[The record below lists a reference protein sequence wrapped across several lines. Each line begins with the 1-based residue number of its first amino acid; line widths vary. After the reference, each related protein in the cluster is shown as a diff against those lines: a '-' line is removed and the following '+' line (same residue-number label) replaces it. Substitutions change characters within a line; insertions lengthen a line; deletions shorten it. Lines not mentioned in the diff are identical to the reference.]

1 MKSLILSRLWMLIG
15 IIILT
20 TGQAWAHTTGS
31 TSGSTTTQK
40 VFTSI
45 KELRDGANGKSL
57 SDVVIQ
63 FEATNPAT
71 VVAVMTKQDPDIED
85 KKFINSFFI
94 VDNKSSDGYYY
105 GLWVSPNDIKDGYKL
120 PTDLAIG
127 SKFTGAIIGDYSEG
141 TSGIPYFGSIHKTK
155 NIDGTNYSTTFHID
169 NTGVASADGTK
180 PADYPFN
187 EVKDVYTIANNNPA
201 DGNTATASYGKYL
214 NTIIK
219 VPGTIKKASD
229 NENNTEFYLVQD
241 EKTGTSKA
249 DMNNRIYFNSSQL
262 EGINLDDY
270 VGTSG
275 TFEGIL
281 VKRNDSES
289 KLIVLKGDFFKV
301 NKIYLDENDAEGRVE
316 YLASQGA
323 FDGEVDVYVH
333 RTNLVNKA
341 GAWNTIC
348 LPFDLTKE
356 EFKNAFG
363 CELTALAKPTTTS
376 SETVQQWAG
385 QVNEGVLAFT
395 KLPDTGLTIKAGVP
409 YLMQASGMQTACLT
423 TIPGAENME
432 PETLIGKE
440 STYYTH
446 IGEKLIS
453 VVPPYEVK
461 ASYSDN
467 IVNGDFYFRGLYGR
481 KKYTEDA
488 DGKLTTTL
496 IADNGSQKYQYIS
509 TAAGNYLK
517 YLPSGSSLQFNG
529 MRAYFYFPNWNAANN
544 NAAQAANNNTNAKI
558 HVAVMAASTT
568 GISNIPAEEASKQAE
583 VYNLSG
589 QRVDASYKGIVVRNG
604 RKYLRK

>member
-1 MKSLILSRLWMLIG
+1 MKRLILSRLWMLIG

-20 TGQAWAHTTGS
+20 TGQAWAQTA
-31 TSGSTTTQK
+31 GSTTTQRF
-40 VFTSI
+40 FTSI
-45 KELRDGANGKSL
+45 EQIRDVAQSNNQKHQ
-57 SDVVIQ
+57 DVVIQ
-63 FEATNPAT
+63 FDAKNPAI
-71 VVAVMTKQDPDIED
+71 VVAVMKHADPDIKNE
-85 KKFINSFFI
+85 KFINSFFI
-94 VDNKSSDGYYY
+94 VDNSKY
-105 GLWVSPNDIKDGYKL
+105 GLWVSPYNIDKGFSL
-120 PTDLAIG
+120 PSDLAVG
-127 SKFTGAIIGDYSEG
+127 SKITGSIIGDYNEG
-141 TSGIPYFGSIHKTK
+141 ESGMVYFGAIHETK
-155 NIDGTNYSTTFHID
+155 DIDGTTYKTSLTVDHS
-169 NTGVASADGTK
+169 GEASADGTK
-180 PADYPFN
+180 PADYPFT
-187 EVKDVYTIANNNPA
+187 EVKDVYTIANNSA
-201 DGNTATASYGKYL
+201 GGNTATASYGKYL

-219 VPGTIKKASD
+219 VPGTIKKGT
-229 NENNTEFYLVQD
+229 NNEFYLVQN
-241 EKTGTSKA
+241 ETTSTT
-249 DMNNRIYFNSSQL
+249 DSQNRIYFNSSQL
-262 EGINLDDY
+262 DGINLDDY

-275 TFEGIL
+275 IFEGIL
-281 VKRNDSES
+281 VKRNKSES

-316 YLASQGA
+316 YLVQQGA
-323 FDGEVDVYVH
+323 LQDNVDVYVH
-333 RTNLVNKA
+333 RTKLVNNA

-356 EFKNAFG
+356 EFKTAFG

-376 SETVQQWAG
+376 EETVHQWVG
-385 QVNEGVLAFT
+385 QVSDKGVLAFT
-395 KLPDTGLTIKAGVP
+395 KLPDTELAIKAGVP
-409 YLMQASGMQTACLT
+409 YLMQASGTQTYCLT
-423 TIPGAENME
+423 TIQGAENME

>member
-20 TGQAWAHTTGS
+20 TGQAWAQKA
-31 TSGSTTTQK
+31 TTTK

-45 KELRDGANGKSL
+45 KDLRDAANGNSL

-71 VVAVMTKQDPDIED
+71 VVAVMTKHDPDIDD

-105 GLWVSPNDIKDGYKL
+105 GLWVSPNDIKNGYKL

-141 TSGIPYFGSIHKTK
+141 TSGIPYFGSIHGTK
-155 NIDGTNYSTTFHID
+155 NIDGTKYSTTFVID
-169 NTGVASADGTK
+169 HSGEASADG
-180 PADYPFN
+180 PAVYPVT
-187 EVKDVYTIANNNPA
+187 EVKDVNTIANTNPA
-201 DGNTATASYGKYL
+201 DGNPATASYGKYL

-219 VPGTIKKASD
+219 VPGTIKKASNKD
-229 NENNTEFYLVQD
+229 NNTEFYLVQD
-241 EKTGTSKA
+241 EKTGTSED
-249 DMNNRIYFNSSQL
+249 DMSNRIYFNSSQL
-262 EGINLDDY
+262 DGINLDDY

-281 VKRNDSES
+281 IRRNTKES

-316 YLASQGA
+316 YLVQQGA
-323 FDGEVDVYVH
+323 LKDKVDVYVH
-333 RTNLVNKA
+333 RTNLVNNA

-356 EFKNAFG
+356 DFKTAFG

-376 SETVQQWAG
+376 SETAQQWVG
-385 QVNEGVLAFT
+385 QVNDKGVLAFT
-395 KLPDTGLTIKAGVP
+395 KLPDTDLTIKAGVP
-409 YLMQASGMQTACLT
+409 YLMQASGTQTYCLT
-423 TIPGAENME
+423 TIKGAENME

-440 STYYTH
+440 STYYAH

-467 IVNGDFYFRGLYGR
+467 IVNGDFFFRGLYGR

-496 IADNGSQKYQYIS
+496 ISDNGSQKYQYIS

-517 YLPSGSSLQFNG
+517 YLPSGSTLQFNG

-544 NAAQAANNNTNAKI
+544 NAAQAASKNNNTNAKI

-568 GISNIPAEEASKQAE
+568 GISNISAEEASKQAE

>member
-1 MKSLILSRLWMLIG
+1 MKRLILSRLWMLIS

-20 TGQAWAHTTGS
+20 TGQAWAQAT
-31 TSGSTTTQK
+31 GSTTTQK

-45 KELRDGANGKSL
+45 KELRDGANGNTL

-63 FEATNPAT
+63 FKATNPAI
-71 VVAVMTKQDPDIED
+71 VVAVMTKHDTNITDD
-85 KKFINSFFI
+85 DKFINSFFI
-94 VDNKSSDGYYY
+94 VNKGDDDSYY

-127 SKFTGAIIGDYSEG
+127 SKFTGAIIGNYNEG
-141 TSGIPYFGSIHKTK
+141 TSGIPYFGSIHGTK
-155 NIDGTNYSTTFHID
+155 KIDGTNYSTTFNID
-169 NTGVASADGTK
+169 HSGEASEDGTK
-180 PADYPFN
+180 PASYP
-187 EVKDVYTIANNNPA
+187 VTPVDVNTIA
-201 DGNTATASYGKYL
+201 ASYGPYL
-214 NTIIK
+214 NTIIQ
-219 VPGTIKKASD
+219 VPGTIKKGTQG
-229 NENNTEFYLVQD
+229 EYYLVKDETTDWQD
-241 EKTGTSKA
+241 TT
-249 DMNNRIYFNSSQL
+249 NRIYFNSSQL
-262 EGINLDDY
+262 DINLDDY

-275 TFEGIL
+275 IFEGIL
-281 VKRNDSES
+281 IKRKDSES

-316 YLASQGA
+316 YLVQQGA
-323 FDGEVDVYVH
+323 LKDKVDVYVH

-348 LPFDLTKE
+348 LPFDLTKD
-356 EFKNAFG
+356 EFQTAFG
-363 CELTALAKPTTTS
+363 CTLTALAKPTTTS
-376 SETVQQWAG
+376 SETAQQWAG
-385 QVNEGVLAFT
+385 QVNDKGVLAFT
-395 KLPDTGLTIKAGVP
+395 KLADTKLTIKAGVP
-409 YLMQASGMQTACLT
+409 YLMQASGTQTYCLT
-423 TIPGAENME
+423 TIQGAENME
-432 PETLIGKE
+432 PETLMGKE
-440 STYYTH
+440 STYYAH

-453 VVPPYEVK
+453 VVPPYEVT

-467 IVNGDFYFRGLYGR
+467 IVNGDFFFRGLYGR

-488 DGKLTTTL
+488 DGKLTTTP

-517 YLPSGSSLQFNG
+517 YLPSGSTLQFNG
-529 MRAYFYFPNWNAANN
+529 MRAYFYFPNWNAENN
-544 NAAQAANNNTNAKI
+544 NKAQAASKNNNTNAKI

-568 GISNIPAEEASKQAE
+568 GISNISAEEASKQAE

>member
-1 MKSLILSRLWMLIG
+1 MKRLILSRLWMLIS

-20 TGQAWAHTTGS
+20 TGQAWAETA
-31 TSGSTTTQK
+31 TTQK

-45 KELRDGANGKSL
+45 KELRDGAQTNNQKHQ
-57 SDVVIQ
+57 DVVIQ
-63 FEATNPAT
+63 FDAKNPAI
-71 VVAVMTKQDPDIED
+71 VVAVMKHADPDIKNE
-85 KKFINSFFI
+85 KFINSFFI
-94 VDNKSSDGYYY
+94 VDNSKY
-105 GLWVSPNDIKDGYKL
+105 GLWVSPYNIDKGFSL
-120 PTDLAIG
+120 PSDLAVG
-127 SKFTGAIIGDYSEG
+127 SKITGSIIGDYNEG
-141 TSGIPYFGSIHKTK
+141 ESGMVYFGAIHETK
-155 NIDGTNYSTTFHID
+155 DIDGTTYKTSLTVDHS
-169 NTGVASADGTK
+169 GEASADGTK
-180 PADYPFN
+180 PAVYPFT
-187 EVKDVYTIANNNPA
+187 EVKDVYTIANNNPD

-214 NTIIK
+214 NTIIR

-241 EKTGTSKA
+241 ENTGTSEA

-262 EGINLDDY
+262 EGINLEDY

-281 VKRNDSES
+281 VKRNKSES

-316 YLASQGA
+316 YLVQQGA
-323 FDGEVDVYVH
+323 LQDKVDVYVH
-333 RTNLVNKA
+333 RTKLVNNA

-356 EFKNAFG
+356 EFKTAFG
-363 CELTALAKPTTTS
+363 CELTALAKPATS
-376 SETVQQWAG
+376 DETVHQWTG
-385 QVNEGVLAFT
+385 QVSDKGVLAFI
-395 KLPDTGLTIKAGVP
+395 KLPDTDLTIKAGVP
-409 YLMQASGMQTACLT
+409 YLMQASGEQIKCTR
-423 TIPGAENME
+423 TINGSENKT
-432 PETLIGKE
+432 PEELKADDPNYYAPVGKKTITVK
-440 STYYTH
+440 S
-446 IGEKLIS
+446 
-453 VVPPYEVK
+453 PYEVK
-461 ASYSDN
+461 ASWNDD

-481 KKYTEDA
+481 KKYI
-488 DGKLTTTL
+488 DGSATTL
-496 IADNGSQKYQYIS
+496 ISDNGSQKYQYIS

-517 YLPSGSSLQFNG
+517 YLPSGSTLQFNG

-544 NAAQAANNNTNAKI
+544 NAAQPASNGTNAKI

-568 GISNIPAEEASKQAE
+568 GISNVSAEEASKQAE

>member
-1 MKSLILSRLWMLIG
+1 MKRLILSRLWMLIS

-20 TGQAWAHTTGS
+20 TGQAWAQITEP
-31 TSGSTTTQK
+31 TTT

-45 KELRDGANGKSL
+45 EDLRNAAQTNGLKHE
-57 SDVVIQ
+57 DVVIR
-63 FEATNPAT
+63 FDATNPAI
-71 VVAVMTKQDPDIED
+71 VVAVMKKADPDIKNE
-85 KKFINSFFI
+85 KFINSFFI
-94 VDNKSSDGYYY
+94 VDNSKY
-105 GLWVSPNDIKDGYKL
+105 GLWVSPNGVYDKNLFTTWNLK
-120 PTDLAIG
+120 IG
-127 SKFTGAIIGDYSEG
+127 SKITGSIIGDYNEG
-141 TSGIPYFGSIHKTK
+141 ESRIPYFGSILKEK
-155 NIDGTNYSTTFHID
+155 NIDGTTYKTSLSVVHS
-169 NTGVASADGTK
+169 GEASADGTN
-180 PADYPFN
+180 PAVYPFT
-187 EVKDVYTIANNNPA
+187 EVKDVNTIANTNPK

-229 NENNTEFYLVQD
+229 NNNNTEFYLVQD
-241 EKTGTSKA
+241 EKTGTSKD

-262 EGINLDDY
+262 DGINLDDY
-270 VGTSG
+270 VGTTG

-281 VKRNDSES
+281 VKRNQSES

-323 FDGEVDVYVH
+323 LDGEVDVYVH
-333 RTNLVNKA
+333 RTKLVSNA

-356 EFKNAFG
+356 EFYTAFG

-376 SETVQQWAG
+376 DETAQQWAG

-395 KLPDTGLTIKAGVP
+395 KLADTELTIKAGVP
-409 YLMQASGMQTACLT
+409 YLMQASGTQTYCTQTVKGSEDKTPEELKNQDANYYASVGT
-423 TIPGAENME
+423 KTI
-432 PETLIGKE
+432 TLN
-440 STYYTH
+440 S
-446 IGEKLIS
+446 
-453 VVPPYEVK
+453 PYEVK
-461 ASYSDN
+461 ASYNDE
-467 IVNGDFYFRGLYGR
+467 IVNGEFYFRGLYGR
-481 KKYTEDA
+481 KKYI
-488 DGKLTTTL
+488 DGSTTTL

-509 TAAGNYLK
+509 TAAGSYLK
-517 YLPSGSSLQFNG
+517 YLPAASTLQFNG
-529 MRAYFYFPNWNAANN
+529 MRAYFYFPNWSAENN
-544 NAAQAANNNTNAKI
+544 NAAQDASNGTNAKI

-568 GISNIPAEEASKQAE
+568 GISNVSAEEVSKQAE

>member
-1 MKSLILSRLWMLIG
+1 MKRLILSRLWMLIS

-20 TGQAWAHTTGS
+20 TGQAWAQKA
-31 TSGSTTTQK
+31 TTTK

-45 KELRDGANGKSL
+45 KELRDVANGNSL

-71 VVAVMTKQDPDIED
+71 VVAVMTNHDPDIED

-94 VDNKSSDGYYY
+94 VDNSNY

-141 TSGIPYFGSIHKTK
+141 TSGIPYFGSIHGTK
-155 NIDGTNYSTTFHID
+155 NIDGTNYSTTFDID
-169 NTGVASADGTK
+169 HSGEASADGTK
-180 PADYPFN
+180 PASYP
-187 EVKDVYTIANNNPA
+187 VTPVDVNTIA
-201 DGNTATASYGKYL
+201 ASYGPYL
-214 NTIIK
+214 NTIIQ
-219 VPGTIKKASD
+219 VPGTIKKGTQG
-229 NENNTEFYLVQD
+229 EYYLVKDETTDWQD
-241 EKTGTSKA
+241 TT
-249 DMNNRIYFNSSQL
+249 NRIYFNSSQL
-262 EGINLDDY
+262 DINLDDY

-275 TFEGIL
+275 IFEGIL
-281 VKRNDSES
+281 IKRTDSGS

-316 YLASQGA
+316 YLVQQGA
-323 FDGEVDVYVH
+323 LKDKVDVYVH
-333 RTNLVNKA
+333 RTNLVNNA

-356 EFKNAFG
+356 EFKKAFG
-363 CELTALAKPTTTS
+363 CELTALAKPATS
-376 SETVQQWAG
+376 DETDHQWAG
-385 QVNEGVLAFT
+385 QVNDKGVLAFT
-395 KLPDTGLTIKAGVP
+395 KLPDTKLTIKAGVP
-409 YLMQASGMQTACLT
+409 YLMQASGTQTACLT
-423 TIPGAENME
+423 TISGAENME
-432 PETLIGKE
+432 PETLMKQE
-440 STYYTH
+440 STYYAH

-453 VVPPYEVK
+453 VVPPYEVT

-467 IVNGDFYFRGLYGR
+467 IVNGDFFFRGLYGR

-488 DGKLTTTL
+488 DGKLTTTP

-517 YLPSGSSLQFNG
+517 YLPSGSELQFNG

-544 NAAQAANNNTNAKI
+544 NAAQPASKNNNTNAKI
-558 HVAVMAASTT
+558 HVGVMAASTT
-568 GISNIPAEEASKQAE
+568 GISNISAEEASKQAE

>member
-45 KELRDGANGKSL
+45 KELRDAAQTNGLKHD
-57 SDVVIQ
+57 DVVVK
-63 FEATNPAT
+63 FDDSNPTT
-71 VVAVMTKQDPDIED
+71 VVAVMKHADPDIKDD
-85 KKFINSFFI
+85 KFVNSFFI
-94 VDNKSSDGYYY
+94 VNKGSDNNDY
-105 GLWVSPNDIKDGYKL
+105 GLWVSPNGVYDEQLFSTWNLK
-120 PTDLAIG
+120 IG
-127 SKFTGAIIGDYSEG
+127 SQITGYIIGDYRENE
-141 TSGIPYFGSIHKTK
+141 SGMPYFGSLVNSVKIGDVTYNTSLTVNRK
-155 NIDGTNYSTTFHID
+155 NEANETTEAVYPYTEVAD
-169 NTGVASADGTK
+169 VNTVSS
-180 PADYPFN
+180 
-187 EVKDVYTIANNNPA
+187 
-201 DGNTATASYGKYL
+201 SYGKYL

-219 VPGTIKKASD
+219 VPGTIKKGT
-229 NENNTEFYLVQD
+229 NNEFYLVKNETTKTTD
-241 EKTGTSKA
+241 ES
-249 DMNNRIYFNSSQL
+249 NRIYFNSSQL

-281 VKRNDSES
+281 VKRKKSES

-316 YLASQGA
+316 YLVQQGA
-323 FDGEVDVYVH
+323 LQDKVDVYVH
-333 RTNLVNKA
+333 RTKLVNNA

-356 EFKNAFG
+356 EFKTAFG
-363 CELTALAKPTTTS
+363 CELIALAKPATS
-376 SETVQQWAG
+376 DETVHQWTG
-385 QVNEGVLAFT
+385 QVSDKGVLAFT
-395 KLPDTGLTIKAGVP
+395 KLADTELAIKAGVP
-409 YLMQASGMQTACLT
+409 YLMQASGTQTACLK

-432 PETLIGKE
+432 PETLMSKE
-440 STYYTH
+440 STYYAH

-488 DGKLTTTL
+488 DGKLTTTP
-496 IADNGSQKYQYIS
+496 ISDNGSQKYQYIS

-517 YLPSGSSLQFNG
+517 YLPSGSTLQFNG
-529 MRAYFYFPNWNAANN
+529 MRAYFYFPNWNAENN
-544 NAAQAANNNTNAKI
+544 NKAQAASKNNNTNAKI

-568 GISNIPAEEASKQAE
+568 GISNISAAEASKQAE

>member
-20 TGQAWAHTTGS
+20 TGQAWAQTA
-31 TSGSTTTQK
+31 TTQK

-71 VVAVMTKQDPDIED
+71 VVAVMTKHDPDIED

-141 TSGIPYFGSIHKTK
+141 TSGIPYFGSIHETK
-155 NIDGTNYSTTFHID
+155 KIDGTNYSTTFHID

-229 NENNTEFYLVQD
+229 NKNNTEFYLVQD
-241 EKTGTSKA
+241 EKTGTNKA

-348 LPFDLTKE
+348 LPFDLKKE
-356 EFKNAFG
+356 DFKNAFG
-363 CELTALAKPTTTS
+363 CELTALAKPAT
-376 SETVQQWAG
+376 SETVHQWTG
-385 QVNEGVLAFT
+385 QVIDKGVLAFT
-395 KLPDTGLTIKAGVP
+395 KLPDTDLTIKAGVP
-409 YLMQASGMQTACLT
+409 YLMQASGTQTYCLT
-423 TIPGAENME
+423 TIQGAENME

-440 STYYTH
+440 STYYAH

-467 IVNGDFYFRGLYGR
+467 IVNGDFFFRGLYGR
-481 KKYTEDA
+481 KKYTDGT
-488 DGKLTTTL
+488 DGKLTTTP
-496 IADNGSQKYQYIS
+496 ISDNGSQKYQYIS

-529 MRAYFYFPNWNAANN
+529 MRAYFYFPNWSAENN
-544 NAAQAANNNTNAKI
+544 NAAQAASKNNNTNAKI

-568 GISNIPAEEASKQAE
+568 GISNISAAEASKQAE

>member
-1 MKSLILSRLWMLIG
+1 MKSLILSRLWMLIS

-20 TGQAWAHTTGS
+20 TGQAWAQKA
-31 TSGSTTTQK
+31 TTTK

-45 KELRDGANGKSL
+45 KDLRDGANGKTL

-71 VVAVMTKQDPDIED
+71 VVAVMTKHDPDIED

-94 VDNKSSDGYYY
+94 VDNSNY

-141 TSGIPYFGSIHKTK
+141 TSGIPYFGSIHGTK
-155 NIDGTNYSTTFHID
+155 NIDGTNYSTTFDID
-169 NTGVASADGTK
+169 HSGEASADGTK
-180 PADYPFN
+180 PASYP
-187 EVKDVYTIANNNPA
+187 VTPVDVNTIA
-201 DGNTATASYGKYL
+201 ASYGPYL
-214 NTIIK
+214 NTIIQ
-219 VPGTIKKASD
+219 VPGTIKKGTQG
-229 NENNTEFYLVQD
+229 EYYLVKDETTDWQD
-241 EKTGTSKA
+241 TT
-249 DMNNRIYFNSSQL
+249 NRIYFNSSQL
-262 EGINLDDY
+262 DINLDDY

-275 TFEGIL
+275 IFEGIL
-281 VKRNDSES
+281 IKRTDSGS

-316 YLASQGA
+316 YLVQQGA
-323 FDGEVDVYVH
+323 LKDKVDVYVH

-348 LPFDLTKE
+348 LPFDLTKD
-356 EFKNAFG
+356 EFQTAFG
-363 CELTALAKPTTTS
+363 CTLTALAKPTTTS
-376 SETVQQWAG
+376 SETAQQWAG
-385 QVNEGVLAFT
+385 KVNDKGVLAFT
-395 KLPDTGLTIKAGVP
+395 KLVDTKLTIKAGVP
-409 YLMQASGMQTACLT
+409 YLMQASGTQTACLK

-432 PETLIGKE
+432 PETLKKQE
-440 STYYTH
+440 STYYAH

-461 ASYSDN
+461 ASYNDN

-481 KKYTEDA
+481 KKYTDGT
-488 DGKLTTTL
+488 DGKLTTTP
-496 IADNGSQKYQYIS
+496 ISDNGSQKYQYIS

-517 YLPSGSSLQFNG
+517 YLPSGSTLQFNG
-529 MRAYFYFPNWNAANN
+529 MRAYFYFPNWNAENN
-544 NAAQAANNNTNAKI
+544 NKAQAASQNNNTNAKI
-558 HVAVMAASTT
+558 HVGVMAASTT
-568 GISNIPAEEASKQAE
+568 GISNISAEEASKQAE

-589 QRVDASYKGIVVRNG
+589 QLVDASYKGIVVRNG

>member
-1 MKSLILSRLWMLIG
+1 MKRLILSRLWMLIS

-20 TGQAWAHTTGS
+20 TGQAWAQTGS
-31 TSGSTTTQK
+31 TTATK

-45 KELRDGANGKSL
+45 EQIRDVAQSNNQKHQ
-57 SDVVIQ
+57 DVVIQ
-63 FEATNPAT
+63 FDATNPAI
-71 VVAVMTKQDPDIED
+71 VVAVMKHADPDIKDE
-85 KKFINSFFI
+85 KFINSFFI
-94 VDNKSSDGYYY
+94 VDNSKY
-105 GLWVSPNDIKDGYKL
+105 GLWVSPYNIDKGFSL
-120 PTDLAIG
+120 PSDLAVG
-127 SKFTGAIIGDYSEG
+127 SKITGSIIGDYNEG
-141 TSGIPYFGSIHKTK
+141 ESGMVYFGAIHKTK
-155 NIDGTNYSTTFHID
+155 DIDGTTYKTSLTVDHS
-169 NTGVASADGTK
+169 GEASADGTK

-219 VPGTIKKASD
+219 VPGTIKKATQG
-229 NENNTEFYLVQD
+229 EYYLVQTENTNWTD
-241 EKTGTSKA
+241 KK
-249 DMNNRIYFNSSQL
+249 NRIYFNSSQL

-301 NKIYLDENDAEGRVE
+301 NKIYLDENDEEGRVE

-333 RTNLVNKA
+333 RTNLVSNA

-348 LPFDLTKE
+348 LPFDLTKD
-356 EFKNAFG
+356 EFQTAFG
-363 CELTALAKPTTTS
+363 CELTALAKPTTS
-376 SETVQQWAG
+376 DETAQQWAG

-395 KLPDTGLTIKAGVP
+395 KLADTELTIKAGVP
-409 YLMQASGMQTACLT
+409 YLMQASGEQAKCKYTYE
-423 TIPGAENME
+423 GSENMT
-432 PETLIGKE
+432 PDVLMGKE
-440 STYYTH
+440 STYYA
-446 IGEKLIS
+446 S
-453 VVPPYEVK
+453 VGKKTITVNAPYEVK

-496 IADNGSQKYQYIS
+496 IADGGSQKYQYIS
-509 TAAGNYLK
+509 TAAPNYLK
-517 YLPSGSSLQFNG
+517 YLPATSTLQFNG
-529 MRAYFYFPNWNAANN
+529 MRAYFYFPNWNAENN
-544 NAAQAANNNTNAKI
+544 NAAQAASNGTNAKI

-568 GISNIPAEEASKQAE
+568 GISNISAEEASKQAE

>member
-1 MKSLILSRLWMLIG
+1 MKSLILSRLWMLIS

-20 TGQAWAHTTGS
+20 TGQAWALTTGS

-45 KELRDGANGKSL
+45 KELRDAAQTNSL
-57 SDVVIQ
+57 KHDDVVVK
-63 FEATNPAT
+63 FDDSNPTT
-71 VVAVMTKQDPDIED
+71 VVAVMKHADPDIKAD
-85 KKFINSFFI
+85 KFVNSFFI
-94 VDNKSSDGYYY
+94 VNKGSDNNYY
-105 GLWVSPNDIKDGYKL
+105 GLWVSPNGVYDKQLFSTWNLK
-120 PTDLAIG
+120 IG
-127 SKFTGAIIGDYSEG
+127 SKITGSIIGDYRENE
-141 TSGIPYFGSIHKTK
+141 SGMPYFGSLVNSVKIGDVTY
-155 NIDGTNYSTTFHID
+155 NTSLTVNRDDEANETTEA
-169 NTGVASADGTK
+169 V
-180 PADYPFN
+180 YPYTV
-187 EVKDVYTIANNNPA
+187 VKDV
-201 DGNTATASYGKYL
+201 NTVSSSYGPYL
-214 NTIIK
+214 NTIIR
-219 VPGTIKKASD
+219 VPGTIKKGT
-229 NENNTEFYLVQD
+229 NNEFYLVQK
-241 EKTGTSKA
+241 ETTSTT
-249 DMNNRIYFNSSQL
+249 DSQNRIYFNSSQL
-262 EGINLDDY
+262 DGINLDDY

-281 VKRNDSES
+281 VKRNKSES

-316 YLASQGA
+316 YLVQQGA
-323 FDGEVDVYVH
+323 LQDKVDVYVH

-356 EFKNAFG
+356 EFNNAFG

-376 SETVQQWAG
+376 SETAQQWVG
-385 QVNEGVLAFT
+385 QVNNGVLAFT
-395 KLPDTGLTIKAGVP
+395 KLPDTDLTIKAGVP
-409 YLMQASGMQTACLT
+409 YLMQASGTQTYCLT
-423 TIPGAENME
+423 TIQGAENME
-432 PETLIGKE
+432 PETLMGQE
-440 STYYTH
+440 STYYAH
-446 IGEKLIS
+446 IGEKLIT

-496 IADNGSQKYQYIS
+496 ISDNGSQKYQYIS

-517 YLPSGSSLQFNG
+517 YLPKNSPLQFNG

-544 NAAQAANNNTNAKI
+544 NAAQPASNGTNAKI

-568 GISNIPAEEASKQAE
+568 GISNISAEEASKQAE

-589 QRVDASYKGIVVRNG
+589 QRVDASYKGFVVRNG

>member
-1 MKSLILSRLWMLIG
+1 MKRLILSRLWMLIS

-20 TGQAWAHTTGS
+20 TGQIVAQTPP
-31 TSGSTTTQK
+31 TSQK

-45 KELRDGANGKSL
+45 KELRDAAQTNSL
-57 SDVVIQ
+57 KHDDVVVK
-63 FEATNPAT
+63 FDDSNPTT
-71 VVAVMTKQDPDIED
+71 VVAVMKHADPDIKAD
-85 KKFINSFFI
+85 KFVNSFFI
-94 VDNKSSDGYYY
+94 VNKGSDNNYY
-105 GLWVSPNDIKDGYKL
+105 GLWVSPNGVYDKQLFSTWNLK
-120 PTDLAIG
+120 IG
-127 SKFTGAIIGDYSEG
+127 SKITGSIIGDYRENE
-141 TSGIPYFGSIHKTK
+141 SGMPYFGSLVNSVKIGDVTYNTSLTVKR
-155 NIDGTNYSTTFHID
+155 DGEANETTE
-169 NTGVASADGTK
+169 
-180 PADYPFN
+180 ADYPYT
-187 EVKDVYTIANNNPA
+187 VVTDVNTIAKNNA
-201 DGNTATASYGKYL
+201 GGNTATASYGPYL
-214 NTIIK
+214 NTIIR
-219 VPGTIKKASD
+219 VPGTIKKGT
-229 NENNTEFYLVQD
+229 NNEFYLVQN
-241 EKTGTSKA
+241 ETTKTDNES
-249 DMNNRIYFNSSQL
+249 NRIYFNSSQL
-262 EGINLDDY
+262 DGINLDDY

-281 VKRNDSES
+281 VKRNQSES

-323 FDGEVDVYVH
+323 FDDEVDVYVH
-333 RTNLVNKA
+333 RTKLVNTD
-341 GAWNTIC
+341 AWNTIC

-356 EFKNAFG
+356 EFKAAFG
-363 CELTALAKPTTTS
+363 CELIALAKPATS
-376 SETVQQWAG
+376 DETVHQWAG
-385 QVNEGVLAFT
+385 QVSDKGVLAFT
-395 KLPDTGLTIKAGVP
+395 KLPDTDLTIKAGVP
-409 YLMQASGMQTACLT
+409 YLMQASGTQTACLK
-423 TIPGAENME
+423 TIQGSENME
-432 PETLIGKE
+432 PETLMGQE
-440 STYYTH
+440 STYYAH

-517 YLPSGSSLQFNG
+517 YLPKNSTLQFNG

-544 NAAQAANNNTNAKI
+544 NAAQPASNGTNAKI

-568 GISNIPAEEASKQAE
+568 GISNISAEEASKPAE

>member
-1 MKSLILSRLWMLIG
+1 M
-15 IIILT
+15 
-20 TGQAWAHTTGS
+20 
-31 TSGSTTTQK
+31 
-40 VFTSI
+40 
-45 KELRDGANGKSL
+45 RDGANGKSL

-71 VVAVMTKQDPDIED
+71 VVAVMTKHDTDITDDD
-85 KKFINSFFI
+85 KFLNSFFI
-94 VDNKSSDGYYY
+94 VNKGSDDNYY

-120 PTDLAIG
+120 PTNLAIG

-141 TSGIPYFGSIHKTK
+141 TSKIPYFGSIHKTK
-155 NIDGTNYSTTFHID
+155 DIGGTNYSTTFDID

-180 PADYPFN
+180 PADYPFT
-187 EVKDVYTIANNNPA
+187 EVKDVYTIANNSA
-201 DGNTATASYGKYL
+201 GGNTATASYGKYL

-219 VPGTIKKASD
+219 VPGTIKKGT
-229 NENNTEFYLVQD
+229 NNEFYLVQN
-241 EKTGTSKA
+241 ETTSTT
-249 DMNNRIYFNSSQL
+249 DSQNRIYFNSSQL
-262 EGINLDDY
+262 DGINLDDY

-275 TFEGIL
+275 IFEGIL
-281 VKRNDSES
+281 VKRNKSES

-316 YLASQGA
+316 YLVQQGA
-323 FDGEVDVYVH
+323 LQDNVDVYVH
-333 RTNLVNKA
+333 RTNLVNNA

-356 EFKNAFG
+356 DFKTAFG

-376 SETVQQWAG
+376 SETAQQWVG
-385 QVNEGVLAFT
+385 QVNNGVLAFT

-432 PETLIGKE
+432 PETLMSKE
-440 STYYTH
+440 STYYAH

-461 ASYSDN
+461 ASYNDN

-481 KKYTEDA
+481 KKYI
-488 DGKLTTTL
+488 DGSATTL
-496 IADNGSQKYQYIS
+496 ISDNGSQKYQYIS

-517 YLPSGSSLQFNG
+517 YLPSGSTLQFNG

-544 NAAQAANNNTNAKI
+544 NAAQPASKNNNTNAKI

-568 GISNIPAEEASKQAE
+568 GISNISAEEASKPAE

>member
-45 KELRDGANGKSL
+45 KELRDGAQTISDKTLN
-57 SDVVIQ
+57 DVVIQ
-63 FEATNPAT
+63 FNEAT
-71 VVAVMTKQDPDIED
+71 VVAVMKNGDEKIKPTK
-85 KKFINSFFI
+85 FVNSFFV
-94 VDNKSSDGYYY
+94 VDNSNY
-105 GLWVSPNDIKDGYKL
+105 GLWISPNDEKGKNL
-120 PTDLAIG
+120 FPEWNLAIG
-127 SKFTGAIIGDYSEG
+127 SKITGSIIGDYNEGEKGMPYLGSLLNSVAIAG
-141 TSGIPYFGSIHKTK
+141 TSYQTTLTI
-155 NIDGTNYSTTFHID
+155 NRDGE
-169 NTGVASADGTK
+169 ASGTK
-180 PADYPFN
+180 KAVYPCTK
-187 EVKDVYTIANNNPA
+187 VDDVNTIAKNNDA
-201 DGNTATASYGKYL
+201 DGNTVNASYGPYL
-214 NTIIK
+214 NTIIQ
-219 VPGTIKKASD
+219 VPGTIKKGTQG
-229 NENNTEFYLVQD
+229 EYYLVQD
-241 EKTGTSKA
+241 ENTGTGTDYK
-249 DMNNRIYFNSSQL
+249 DKRIYFSCSQL
-262 EGINLDDY
+262 PNINIDDY

-281 VKRNDSES
+281 IKRNISES

-316 YLASQGA
+316 YLVQQGA
-323 FDGEVDVYVH
+323 LQDKVDVYVH

-356 EFKNAFG
+356 EFNNAFG

-376 SETVQQWAG
+376 SETAQQWVG
-385 QVNEGVLAFT
+385 QVNNGVLAFT
-395 KLPDTGLTIKAGVP
+395 KLPDTDLTIKAGVP
-409 YLMQASGMQTACLT
+409 YLMQASGTQTYCLT
-423 TIPGAENME
+423 TIQGAENME
-432 PETLIGKE
+432 PETLMGKE
-440 STYYTH
+440 STYYAH

-481 KKYTEDA
+481 KKYTDGT

-496 IADNGSQKYQYIS
+496 ISDNGSQKYQYIS

-517 YLPSGSSLQFNG
+517 YLPSGSTLQFNG

-544 NAAQAANNNTNAKI
+544 NAAQAASKNNNTNAKI

-568 GISNIPAEEASKQAE
+568 GISNISAEEASKQAE

>member
-20 TGQAWAHTTGS
+20 TGQIVAQTPP
-31 TSGSTTTQK
+31 TSQK

-45 KELRDGANGKSL
+45 KELRDAAQTKSL
-57 SDVVIQ
+57 KHDDVVVK
-63 FEATNPAT
+63 FDDSNPTT
-71 VVAVMTKQDPDIED
+71 VVAVMKHADPDIKDD
-85 KKFINSFFI
+85 KFVNSFFI
-94 VDNKSSDGYYY
+94 VNKGSDNNDY
-105 GLWVSPNDIKDGYKL
+105 GLWVSPNGVYDEQLFSTWNLK
-120 PTDLAIG
+120 IG
-127 SKFTGAIIGDYSEG
+127 SQITGYIIGDYRENE
-141 TSGIPYFGSIHKTK
+141 SGMPYFGSLVNSVKIGDVTYNTSLTVNRK
-155 NIDGTNYSTTFHID
+155 NEANETTEAVYPYTEVAD
-169 NTGVASADGTK
+169 VNTVSS
-180 PADYPFN
+180 
-187 EVKDVYTIANNNPA
+187 
-201 DGNTATASYGKYL
+201 SYGKYL

-219 VPGTIKKASD
+219 VPGTIKKGT
-229 NENNTEFYLVQD
+229 NNEFYLVKNETTKTTD
-241 EKTGTSKA
+241 ES
-249 DMNNRIYFNSSQL
+249 NRIYFNSSQL

-281 VKRNDSES
+281 VKRKKSES

-356 EFKNAFG
+356 EFNNAFG

-409 YLMQASGMQTACLT
+409 YLMQASGTQKYCLA
-423 TIPGAENME
+423 TIQGAESME

-440 STYYTH
+440 STYYAH
-446 IGEKLIS
+446 IGEKLIT

-488 DGKLTTTL
+488 DGKLTTTP
-496 IADNGSQKYQYIS
+496 ISDNGSQKYQYIS

-529 MRAYFYFPNWNAANN
+529 MRAYFYFPNWSAENN
-544 NAAQAANNNTNAKI
+544 NAAQAASKNNNTNAKI

-568 GISNIPAEEASKQAE
+568 GISNISAAEASKQAE

>member
-1 MKSLILSRLWMLIG
+1 MKRLILSRLWMLIG

-20 TGQAWAHTTGS
+20 TGQAWAQTT
-31 TSGSTTTQK
+31 GSTTTQK

-45 KELRDGANGKSL
+45 KELRDAAQTNSL
-57 SDVVIQ
+57 KHDDVVVK
-63 FEATNPAT
+63 FDDSNPTT
-71 VVAVMTKQDPDIED
+71 VVAVMKNGDENIKPTK
-85 KKFINSFFI
+85 FVNSFFI
-94 VDNKSSDGYYY
+94 VNKGSDNNYY
-105 GLWVSPNDIKDGYKL
+105 GLWVSPNGVYDEQLFSTWNLK
-120 PTDLAIG
+120 IG
-127 SKFTGAIIGDYSEG
+127 SKITGSIIGDYNEG
-141 TSGIPYFGSIHKTK
+141 EKGMPYFGSLL
-155 NIDGTNYSTTFHID
+155 NSVAIDGTSYQTTLTINRD
-169 NTGVASADGTK
+169 GEASGTK
-180 PADYPFN
+180 KAVYPCTK
-187 EVKDVYTIANNNPA
+187 VDDVNTIAKNNDA
-201 DGNTATASYGKYL
+201 DGNTVNASYGPYL

-219 VPGTIKKASD
+219 VPGTIKKGT
-229 NENNTEFYLVQD
+229 NGEYYLVQD
-241 EKTGTSKA
+241 ENTGTGTDYK
-249 DMNNRIYFNSSQL
+249 DKRIYFSCSQL
-262 EGINLDDY
+262 PNINIDDY

-281 VKRNDSES
+281 IKRNDSES

-323 FDGEVDVYVH
+323 LQDKVDVYVH
-333 RTNLVNKA
+333 RTNLVNNP

-348 LPFDLTKE
+348 LPFDLTKD
-356 EFKNAFG
+356 EFQTAFG
-363 CELTALAKPTTTS
+363 CTLTALAKPTTTS
-376 SETVQQWAG
+376 SETAQQWAG
-385 QVNEGVLAFT
+385 LVSDKGVLAFT
-395 KLPDTGLTIKAGVP
+395 KLADTELTIKAGVP
-409 YLMQASGMQTACLT
+409 YLMQASGTQTYCLT

-432 PETLIGKE
+432 PKTLMGQE
-440 STYYTH
+440 STYYAH

-461 ASYSDN
+461 ASYNDN

-488 DGKLTTTL
+488 DGKLTTTP

-517 YLPSGSSLQFNG
+517 YLPSGSTLQFNG
-529 MRAYFYFPNWNAANN
+529 MRAYFYFPNWNAENN
-544 NAAQAANNNTNAKI
+544 NKAQAASKNNNTNAKI

-568 GISNIPAEEASKQAE
+568 GISNISAEEASKQAE